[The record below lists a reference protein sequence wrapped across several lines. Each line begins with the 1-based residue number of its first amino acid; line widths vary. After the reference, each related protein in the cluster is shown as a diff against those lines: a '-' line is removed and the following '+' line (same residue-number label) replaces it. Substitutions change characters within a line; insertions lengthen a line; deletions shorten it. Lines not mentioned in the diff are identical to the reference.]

1 METLKSF
8 HSFFCQILGN
18 YNKNLTFVLFKV
30 EKTTNI
36 TVKETI
42 FLIFNIKSYD

>member
-8 HSFFCQILGN
+8 HSFFCHILGN

-30 EKTTNI
+30 EKTNI

-42 FLIFNIKSYD
+42 CLIFNIKSYD